1 MKRTFSL
8 FLAVVMAAALIY
20 PAAAAS
26 SPWVQISGQGTDS
39 QQISL
44 QGLSQQY
51 TDVQVT
57 LNLNSDPGSIDFVS
71 AGVDDAQAYTTYRID
86 GNSLTIYMTSKVILN
101 QGNSLT
107 LGTLTAN
114 GNFTVASVSDLK
126 LLNVGANDTQTVIYN
141 KVSMNGGAG
150 SGSTGSIS
158 GSGSSSG
165 SSSVAAYYPVSV
177 TSGIS
182 GGSIQISVT
191 HAQRGDTVTIT
202 ALPDLGQQLEAI
214 SVTDSAG
221 RKVAMSDLGDG
232 KWSFAMPASAVTV
245 SAAFVPDQSGPLPF
259 ADVAQSDWFWEYVD
273 YAYRAGLMS
282 GMIDSAGNTIFSPNT
297 ATTRGMVVTI
307 LYRYEGSPSAGV
319 SSFQDVAPSQYYSS
333 AVSWASA
340 NKVVNGYE
348 DGLFRPDQMIT
359 REQMAAILYRYAQY
373 KGIDVS
379 GQANLASYSDA
390 DRISSYAAAPMAWAN
405 YAGLINGMEDH
416 TLQPNGSATRAQVA
430 AILMRFCENIAG
442 Q

>member
-8 FLAVVMAAALIY
+8 FLAVVMAAALLIH

-44 QGLSQQY
+44 QGLSQRY
-51 TDVQVT
+51 TDVQIT
-57 LNLNSDPGSIDFVS
+57 LNLNSAPGSIDFVG
-71 AGVDDAQAYTTYRID
+71 ADVDEAQAYATYHLD

-101 QGNSLT
+101 QGSSLT
-107 LGTLTAN
+107 LGSLIAD
-114 GNFTVASVSDLK
+114 GGFTVSSVSDLK
-126 LLNVGANDTQTVIYN
+126 LLNVGANDTQTVIYD
-141 KVSMNGGAG
+141 KVSMDGGAG
-150 SGSTGSIS
+150 SGSTGSGS
-158 GSGSSSG
+158 GFGSGS
-165 SSSVAAYYPVSV
+165 VPAYYPVSAA
-177 TSGIS
+177 SGIS

-191 HAQRGDTVTIT
+191 HARRGDTVTIT
-202 ALPDLGQQLEAI
+202 ALPDSGQRLDTI

-221 RKVAMSDLGDG
+221 RKTAMTNLGDG
-232 KWSFAMPASAVTV
+232 KWSFVMPASAVTV
-245 SAAFVPDQSGPLPF
+245 SAAFVPEQSGPLPF
-259 ADVAQSDWFWEYVD
+259 VDVSQNDWFWEYAD
-273 YAYRAGLMS
+273 YVYRAGLMG
-282 GMIDSAGNTIFSPNT
+282 GMINSAGDTIFSPNT

-307 LYRYEGSPSAGV
+307 LYRYEGSPPAGT
-319 SSFQDVAPSQYYSS
+319 SSFRDVDPSQYYSS

-340 NKVVNGYE
+340 NKVVSGYE
-348 DGLFRPDQMIT
+348 DGLFRPNQMIT

-379 GQANLASYSDA
+379 GRANLTSYSDA
-390 DRISSYAAAPMAWAN
+390 NRISGYAADSMSWAN

-416 TLQPNGSATRAQVA
+416 TLRPGGSATRAQVA
-430 AILMRFCENIAG
+430 AILMRFCKNIAG